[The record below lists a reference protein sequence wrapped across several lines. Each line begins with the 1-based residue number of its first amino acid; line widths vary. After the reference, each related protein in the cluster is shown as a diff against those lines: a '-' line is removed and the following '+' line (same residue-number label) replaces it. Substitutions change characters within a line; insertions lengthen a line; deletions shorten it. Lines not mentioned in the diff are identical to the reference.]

1 MIERLGF
8 LLSTL
13 RRLKIQLAFFRDAIR
28 FACYSNSIHVNSTKS
43 RLMANITYQYHV
55 IEKGLTMPNRRW
67 NFGHAKIIPLVND
80 CNKFIDLYGAKN
92 DELRAAIGVLKTYL
106 EEHATSGIKVPP
118 LISNP
123 ILTLG
128 FRVPDALPVKQKKIS
143 RDVYFSSADEDFFC
157 FSKSRASARNY
168 SDKNIPID
176 EMLKAVEIAKSAPS
190 ACNRQATRVYVI
202 QGREK
207 IDRVLSYQNGNL
219 GFGHLADKLVVLT
232 SDLSS
237 FRGAD
242 ERNFAWIDCG
252 IFAMNLMY
260 AFHHLRIGS
269 CPLNAGITPT
279 KEKKVREICEIPPE
293 EIVCLFIS
301 CGYLPD
307 QIELANSE
315 RKRTDEIVRLR

>member
-8 LLSTL
+8 LLPIL

-28 FACYSNSIHVNSTKS
+28 FARYSNSIRVNGTKS
-43 RLMANITYQYHV
+43 RMMANITYQYHV

-80 CNKFIDLYGAKN
+80 CNKFIDLYGVEN
-92 DELRAAIGVLKTYL
+92 DELRGAIGVLKTYL
-106 EEHATSGIKVPP
+106 EEHATHGVEVPSS
-118 LISNP
+118 ISSP
-123 ILTLG
+123 ILALG
-128 FRVPDALPVKQKKIS
+128 ARVPDALPVQQKKLT
-143 RDVYFSSADEDFFC
+143 REVYFSSADEHFFD
-157 FSKSRASARNY
+157 FSKSRASVRNY
-168 SDKNIPID
+168 SDQNIPID

-202 QGREK
+202 QEREK
-207 IDRVLSYQNGNL
+207 IDQVLSYQNGNL

-242 ERNFAWIDCG
+242 ERNFAWMDCG

-269 CPLNAGITPT
+269 CPLNAGITPA
-279 KEKKVREICEIPPE
+279 KERKVRDICDIPPE
-293 EIVCLFIS
+293 EMVCLFIS

-307 QIELANSE
+307 QIDLANSE
-315 RKRTDEIVRLR
+315 RKRTEEIVRLR